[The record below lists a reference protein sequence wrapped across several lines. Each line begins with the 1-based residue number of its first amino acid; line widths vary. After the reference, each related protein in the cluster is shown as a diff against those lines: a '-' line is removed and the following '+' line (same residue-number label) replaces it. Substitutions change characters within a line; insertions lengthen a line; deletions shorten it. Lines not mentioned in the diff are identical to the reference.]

1 MLFYGPPGCGKTL
14 MAKAVANEC
23 QANFISVKGPELLT
37 MWFGESEAN
46 VRDLFDKARQ
56 ASPCVIFFDEM
67 DSIAKARSSGGSG
80 GSEAADRVMNQILAE
95 IDIAGAKNVFVIG
108 ATNRPDILD
117 PAVTRPGRLDQLIY
131 IPLPDHESRVS
142 VLQASLRKS
151 PVAPEVDLERIAK
164 LTDGFSGADL
174 TEICARASKNAIRD
188 AIAAEEADARAG
200 IDVQARKAA
209 IAEALAAG
217 EPPPE
222 YEDRVP
228 HISGEHFKEALAHA
242 RRSVPPSE
250 IAKYSKF
257 SEQMKQNRNWGENK
271 FSFEA
276 AIAALEAGEEVN
288 ASTITES
295 AGDDA
300 PATDEDAAEEEDL
313 VSS

>member
-1 MLFYGPPGCGKTL
+1 MRRALTLTNPSSLRETAIEVPNVKWEDIGGLEDVKRELRETVQYPVQHADKFEFFGMQPSKGVLFYGPPGCGKTL
-14 MAKAVANEC
+14 LAKAIANEC
-23 QANFISVKGPELLT
+23 KANFISIKGPELLT

-209 IAEALAAG
+209 IA
-217 EPPPE
+217 
-222 YEDRVP
+222 
-228 HISGEHFKEALAHA
+228 
-242 RRSVPPSE
+242 
-250 IAKYSKF
+250 
-257 SEQMKQNRNWGENK
+257 
-271 FSFEA
+271 
-276 AIAALEAGEEVN
+276 
-288 ASTITES
+288 
-295 AGDDA
+295 
-300 PATDEDAAEEEDL
+300 
-313 VSS
+313 